1 MVRSIF
7 RFFRIQPYIYIY
19 AVNNFNN
26 NNLRDDDDLT
36 IVLYLIKK
44 KTLEFTNKR
53 EISQTYTVIIHGEG
67 KYSVTSV
74 HACIHTFFFESSV
87 KVTYHKGIKYAC
99 MRQRP

>member
-7 RFFRIQPYIYIY
+7 RFFRIQPSIYIYIY

-26 NNLRDDDDLT
+26 NNLRDDDALT
-36 IVLYLIKK
+36 IQVVLYLIKR

-53 EISQTYTVIIHGEG
+53 EISQTHTVIIHGEG

-74 HACIHTFFFESSV
+74 HACMHTYLFLRVQF
-87 KVTYHKGIKYAC
+87 
-99 MRQRP
+99 